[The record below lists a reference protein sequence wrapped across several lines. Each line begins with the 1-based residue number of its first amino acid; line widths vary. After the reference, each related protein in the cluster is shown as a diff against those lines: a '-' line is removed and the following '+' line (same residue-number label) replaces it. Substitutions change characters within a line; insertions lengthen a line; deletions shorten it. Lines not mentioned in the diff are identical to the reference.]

1 MLKAAPLSA
10 ELRTAVPFAAP
21 TFAAQSFAAPTFAL
35 PTTKLLPITYESKP
49 IYRFAA
55 PGPAL
60 IAGDL
65 KYQFYV
71 GVV

>member
-10 ELRTAVPFAAP
+10 ELRTALPFAAP
-21 TFAAQSFAAPTFAL
+21 AFAL
-35 PTTKLLPITYESKP
+35 PTTKLLPIQYESKP

-55 PGPAL
+55 PAPTL
-60 IAGDL
+60 IAGNL

>member
-1 MLKAAPLSA
+1 MIAQPVLKAAPLSA
-10 ELRTAVPFAAP
+10 ELRTAVP
-21 TFAAQSFAAPTFAL
+21 FAAPTFAL

-55 PGPAL
+55 PAPAL

-71 GVV
+71 GVI

>member
-1 MLKAAPLSA
+1 MIAQPVLKAAPLSA
-10 ELRTAVPFAAP
+10 ELRTAVP
-21 TFAAQSFAAPTFAL
+21 FAAPTFAL

-55 PGPAL
+55 PAPAPAL

-71 GVV
+71 GVI